1 MNRLPCLALAALAV
15 VLAGCQTTTTTQ
27 YRVAGASGHRQRI
40 DHLLRR
46 FAQREM
52 MMPVKP
58 SEVQPPALFAH
69 YRNTFPVID
78 LRAFDRR
85 ETIEVHLSEPQSITR
100 NPSGRFD
107 SLEQKLRN
115 ELGGA
120 FGTDVHYET
129 VVTRGPQ

>member
-1 MNRLPCLALAALAV
+1 MSRLRFLPLAALAFT
-15 VLAGCQTTTTTQ
+15 LAACHTTTTTQ
-27 YRVAGASGHRQRI
+27 YRVAGASGHRERM
-40 DHLLRR
+40 DNLLRR

-52 MMPVKP
+52 MVPVQP
-58 SEVQPPALFAH
+58 SEVQPRSLFAH
-69 YRNTFPVID
+69 YRNPLPVID
-78 LRAFDRR
+78 LKAYDFR
-85 ETIEVHLSEPQSITR
+85 ETIEVRLSEPQSLTR

-129 VVTRGPQ
+129 VVTRAQ

>member
-1 MNRLPCLALAALAV
+1 MSRWRFLPLAVLAFTLAA
-15 VLAGCQTTTTTQ
+15 CQTTTTTQ
-27 YRVAGASGHRQRI
+27 YRVAGASGHRERVNS
-40 DHLLRR
+40 LLRR

-52 MMPVKP
+52 LLPVQP
-58 SEVQPPALFAH
+58 SEVQPRSLIAH
-69 YRNTFPVID
+69 YRNPFPVID
-78 LRAFDRR
+78 LKAYDYR
-85 ETIEVHLSEPQSITR
+85 ETIEIRLSEPQSLTR

-129 VVTRGPQ
+129 VVTRGR